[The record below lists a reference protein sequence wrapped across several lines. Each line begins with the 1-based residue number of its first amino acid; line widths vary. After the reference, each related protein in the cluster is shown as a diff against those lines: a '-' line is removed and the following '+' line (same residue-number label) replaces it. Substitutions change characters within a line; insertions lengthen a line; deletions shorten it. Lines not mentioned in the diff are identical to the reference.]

1 MLRVLPVLP
10 PTGKETKRT
19 KTKAIM
25 DFLKI
30 NPMPSSND
38 DNEFW
43 HIVINQFSIGEERNR
58 ELMIHYLL
66 AGAIR
71 QQNKDDEMNYCPTDE
86 ID

>member
-1 MLRVLPVLP
+1 
-10 PTGKETKRT
+10 
-19 KTKAIM
+19 
-25 DFLKI
+25 
-30 NPMPSSND
+30 MPSSND

-66 AGAIR
+66 AAAIR